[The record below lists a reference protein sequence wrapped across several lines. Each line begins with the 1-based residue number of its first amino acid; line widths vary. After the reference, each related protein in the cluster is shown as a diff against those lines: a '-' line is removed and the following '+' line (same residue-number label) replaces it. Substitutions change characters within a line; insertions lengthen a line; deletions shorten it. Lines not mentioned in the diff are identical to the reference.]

1 MVRLKH
7 ANDEKSTTG
16 GGELHTFITLS
27 AKKFLR
33 ALFVGMKI
41 YLYICVRFE
50 LKFSTGQVAPK
61 LDSPCSSNLDT

>member
-16 GGELHTFITLS
+16 VEFHTFITLF

-33 ALFVGMKI
+33 AVFVVYG
-41 YLYICVRFE
+41 LY
-50 LKFSTGQVAPK
+50 A
-61 LDSPCSSNLDT
+61 